1 MKRKILILSVL
12 AILIAILAAGSLAY
26 YTADTKAHNVITT
39 GDVTIRLNEWAD
51 EARTEKFESPVG
63 VMPGTE
69 VTKIVEVE
77 NVGTGSA
84 WVRVELTVEV
94 WMGDEYKEELPAK
107 PVHLMYGD
115 TAGCNTTDWTYQD
128 DGYYYYNKPLA
139 PGETTEPLFTSV
151 AFDDQMGNEYQNSTA
166 HVNVNAYAV
175 QSATNGEDVLSANGW
190 PLPTPIPEPTV
201 APTPETTGNP

>member
-12 AILIAILAAGSLAY
+12 AILVAILAANTLAY
-26 YTADTKAHNVITT
+26 FTADTKAHNVITT
-39 GDVTIRLNEWAD
+39 GDVAIQLNEWAD
-51 EARTEKFESPVG
+51 EDRTKKFESPVG
-63 VMPGTE
+63 VMPGAE

-94 WMGDEYKEELPAK
+94 WSSDKKQLPLEH
-107 PVHLMYGD
+107 VTLD
-115 TAGCNTTDWTYQD
+115 INETDWTDQ

-151 AFDDQMGNEYQNSTA
+151 AFDDQMGNKYQNSTA
-166 HVNVNAYAV
+166 HVDVNAYAV
-175 QSATNGEDVLSANGW
+175 QSANNGEDVLSANGW
-190 PLPTPIPEPTV
+190 PLPTPVPEPTV
-201 APTPETTGNP
+201 VPVPVTPEPTENP

>member
-12 AILIAILAAGSLAY
+12 AILVAILAANTLAY
-26 YTADTKAHNVITT
+26 FTADTKAHNVITT
-39 GDVTIRLNEWAD
+39 GDVAIQLNEWAD
-51 EARTEKFESPVG
+51 EARTKKFESPVG
-63 VMPGTE
+63 VMPGAE

-94 WMGDEYKEELPAK
+94 WMGDEYEEELPAEH
-107 PVHLMYGD
+107 VHLMYGD
-115 TAGCNTTDWTYQD
+115 TVGCNTTDWWDQ

-166 HVNVNAYAV
+166 HVDVNAYAV
-175 QSATNGEDVLSANGW
+175 QSANNGEDVLSANGW
-190 PLPTPIPEPTV
+190 PRPTPIPEPTV
-201 APTPETTGNP
+201 VPTPETAENP

>member
-12 AILIAILAAGSLAY
+12 VICLAMVAAGSLAY

-39 GDVTIRLNEWAD
+39 GSVDIELNEWAN
-51 EARTEKFESPVG
+51 EERTEKFENQTG
-63 VMPGTE
+63 VMPGKD
-69 VTKIVEVE
+69 VTKIVEVK

-166 HVNVNAYAV
+166 HVDVNAYAV
-175 QSATNGEDVLSANGW
+175 QSANNGEDVLSANGW
-190 PLPTPIPEPTV
+190 PRPTPIPEPTLV
-201 APTPETTGNP
+201 PIS

>member
-39 GDVTIRLNEWAD
+39 GDVAIRLNEWAD

-77 NVGTGSA
+77 NTGTGTA
-84 WVRVELTVEV
+84 WVRVQVVLDVYAE
-94 WMGDEYKEELPAK
+94 GGKEQLPPD
-107 PVHLMYGD
+107 PVTLD
-115 TAGCNTTDWTYQD
+115 INDTDWTYQD
-128 DGYYYYNKPLA
+128 DYYYYNKPLA

-166 HVNVNAYAV
+166 HVDVNAYAV
-175 QSATNGEDVLSANGW
+175 QSANNGEDVLSANGW
-190 PLPTPIPEPTV
+190 PRPTPIPEPTV
-201 APTPETTGNP
+201 APTPETTENP

>member
-12 AILIAILAAGSLAY
+12 AILVAILAANTLAY
-26 YTADTKAHNVITT
+26 FTADTKAHNVITT
-39 GDVTIRLNEWAD
+39 GDVDIVLQEWAD

-69 VTKIVEVE
+69 VTKIVEVK

-94 WMGDEYKEELPAK
+94 WMGDEYEEGLPAD

-115 TAGCNTTDWTYQD
+115 TAGCNTTDWWYQ

-151 AFDDQMGNEYQNSTA
+151 AFDDQMGNDYQNSTA
-166 HVNVNAYAV
+166 HVDVNAYAV
-175 QSATNGEDVLSANGW
+175 QSANNGEDVLFANGW
-190 PLPTPIPEPTV
+190 PLPTPIPEPTE
-201 APTPETTGNP
+201 APLPPESTENP